1 MRKLFIAG
9 LFIAGLSIYSCTSS
23 NADKYN
29 ENEVT
34 SNAET
39 PPPTTLEGQ
48 PLPKENPA
56 ASASSANASGG
67 IDVNAKSDSKGVGK
81 FTDVNIKVGP
91 GIDAAMAAKGK
102 AVFQTS
108 CTACHTSTT
117 QKLVGPGLKGITD
130 IRTPNWIM
138 NMITDPVKMT
148 HSDPVAE
155 ALLQD
160 MNGVQMTNQN
170 VGDEGAREILEFF
183 RQNDGAK

>member
-1 MRKLFIAG
+1 MRNLLIAG
-9 LFIAGLSIYSCTSS
+9 LLVAGFTLYSCHGSNSS
-23 NADKYN
+23 DKYN

-39 PPPTTLEGQ
+39 PPPTTIEGKV
-48 PLPKENPA
+48 LTRENSGNT
-56 ASASSANASGG
+56 ASAATSTG

-81 FTDVNIKVGP
+81 FTDANIKVGP

-108 CTACHTSTT
+108 CTACHTATA
-117 QKLVGPGLKGITD
+117 QKLIGPGLKGITD
-130 IRTPNWIM
+130 IRTPQWIM

-148 HSDPVAE
+148 HNDPIAE
-155 ALLQD
+155 ALLQQE
-160 MNGVQMTNQN
+160 NGVQMTNQN